1 MDYRHRFDLEVR
13 INELATRRRM
23 LDKQL
28 ELRSSTMAEL
38 GQVREMS
45 MKRLCNAV
53 EAQNEQAKARN
64 QELREY
70 LYSSASTNRQP
81 ALKSDSHRSANRLKE
96 AKEQYLK
103 HVEATLP
110 IWHRYQTVQL
120 EENVRNIQV
129 EKALSIKR
137 REQLQSELM
146 RENTVKQQL
155 ERHRQELLYSLAAEQ
170 RIMLESKAN
179 AVLLEEESKATN
191 AQVAYELSMAAN
203 EMNEL
208 VASNVYKMRQATSMQ
223 NDALLRQSAERHE
236 ELCMRQ
242 PLYQPQPY
250 QPTLHAH
257 QFHQKETD
265 LAHHQHAH
273 SMNIPAAGF
282 GSLVRPTE
290 LDAAPEYIP
299 QTEPSQRRDDSLPMS
314 PTAASVYH
322 PRSRSSSA
330 APLPILHPASAS
342 SSTPQVAV
350 ASRPAPVFQSTPKHT
365 NLSMNRSEDNYNTTM
380 TSPLTEASRSG
391 LLHQTQ
397 LDADMT
403 FTTAIDANESALS
416 LLGHRQDTSFTPK
429 HKASSD
435 HAYGQESTHHKLFNG
450 ALDTHIEETEEDQT
464 PNSKPYSSN
473 LSLEVDLPYHSFVAP
488 ARQSSPALGSLP
500 TSPNTKLGSPL
511 QTYLAEDDA
520 DAPAPTPT
528 KRPFS
533 AGSVGSPR
541 SSFTVPIEVRPGGT
555 PGANTSGR
563 GSFFSV
569 EEEHSTHSLSRQNS
583 TFASDQGSTKSNSGN
598 NGNNIATLVE
608 NLSIAQCTALL
619 SAVCKEIEHRA
630 TEFPAPVSVSVIYD
644 TTSRHR
650 AVHIIDAFL
659 TSGSADNANLSAVLS
674 NAADSTLGNA
684 VLAMVEGKSNILI
697 PSEAFTGVMTM
708 EKLKKEYKRG
718 PAGVLQLW
726 DRLVAH
732 LMRLV
737 EHSANALNF
746 LSLCFTDALT
756 AHVDEDDKSRL
767 ARKVSNLLQ
776 LALIPPQSKD
786 QRSPSPPY
794 RSRTNY
800 NTTSPSQPT
809 TAASNKP
816 NVNNPNTSGFS
827 LSSASDDESEPAGKG
842 AEKKPFSSYV
852 PSRGSPNKSAL
863 NISAVNNSAIYGK
876 ASSVVK
882 VTKAATEFDDDEI
895 ADDEIA
901 DDETIERP
909 PPLRDLDTS
918 SIGPANPRNNN
929 NNNHS
934 SVSYSSSDSSSV
946 QPVSRSVR
954 VPGGNNNNV
963 SMNVSS
969 SQGRNNNN
977 RNNDR
982 EEFDEFDF

>member
-1 MDYRHRFDLEVR
+1 
-13 INELATRRRM
+13 
-23 LDKQL
+23 
-28 ELRSSTMAEL
+28 
-38 GQVREMS
+38 
-45 MKRLCNAV
+45 
-53 EAQNEQAKARN
+53 
-64 QELREY
+64 
-70 LYSSASTNRQP
+70 
-81 ALKSDSHRSANRLKE
+81 
-96 AKEQYLK
+96 
-103 HVEATLP
+103 
-110 IWHRYQTVQL
+110 
-120 EENVRNIQV
+120 
-129 EKALSIKR
+129 
-137 REQLQSELM
+137 
-146 RENTVKQQL
+146 
-155 ERHRQELLYSLAAEQ
+155 
-170 RIMLESKAN
+170 
-179 AVLLEEESKATN
+179 
-191 AQVAYELSMAAN
+191 
-203 EMNEL
+203 
-208 VASNVYKMRQATSMQ
+208 
-223 NDALLRQSAERHE
+223 
-236 ELCMRQ
+236 
-242 PLYQPQPY
+242 
-250 QPTLHAH
+250 
-257 QFHQKETD
+257 
-265 LAHHQHAH
+265 
-273 SMNIPAAGF
+273 
-282 GSLVRPTE
+282 
-290 LDAAPEYIP
+290 
-299 QTEPSQRRDDSLPMS
+299 
-314 PTAASVYH
+314 
-322 PRSRSSSA
+322 
-330 APLPILHPASAS
+330 
-342 SSTPQVAV
+342 
-350 ASRPAPVFQSTPKHT
+350 
-365 NLSMNRSEDNYNTTM
+365 
-380 TSPLTEASRSG
+380 
-391 LLHQTQ
+391 
-397 LDADMT
+397 
-403 FTTAIDANESALS
+403 
-416 LLGHRQDTSFTPK
+416 
-429 HKASSD
+429 
-435 HAYGQESTHHKLFNG
+435 
-450 ALDTHIEETEEDQT
+450 
-464 PNSKPYSSN
+464 
-473 LSLEVDLPYHSFVAP
+473 
-488 ARQSSPALGSLP
+488 
-500 TSPNTKLGSPL
+500 
-511 QTYLAEDDA
+511 
-520 DAPAPTPT
+520 
-528 KRPFS
+528 
-533 AGSVGSPR
+533 
-541 SSFTVPIEVRPGGT
+541 
-555 PGANTSGR
+555 
-563 GSFFSV
+563 
-569 EEEHSTHSLSRQNS
+569 
-583 TFASDQGSTKSNSGN
+583 
-598 NGNNIATLVE
+598 
-608 NLSIAQCTALL
+608 
-619 SAVCKEIEHRA
+619 
-630 TEFPAPVSVSVIYD
+630 VIYD

-800 NTTSPSQPT
+800 NTTSPSQPAT
-809 TAASNKP
+809 IAAKP

-827 LSSASDDESEPAGKG
+827 LSSASDDEAEPAGRG

-895 ADDEIA
+895 ADDE
-901 DDETIERP
+901 TIERP

-918 SIGPANPRNNN
+918 SIGPANTRNNN

-954 VPGGNNNNV
+954 VPGAINNNV